1 MGALMRTEIIGNVIN
16 LFYPDSEGMETH
28 HIIPLDALG
37 SWSELLGIG
46 DPGEVL
52 DAIIHVA
59 ENGEPDPDPVT
70 GENAWTASYLALQD
84 REQARAATTYVAQA
98 EGRAADPRSPK
109 LRAAFAALPLQDP
122 VADAQA
128 VTRAKL
134 GLPDPGVQ
142 RMARTMSRSAPS
154 PLDDLKQTLAT
165 DLADTIT
172 EARQNFL
179 ATLRPQI
186 TD

>member
-1 MGALMRTEIIGNVIN
+1 MESTAEIMGQKIVLTAPTDDGGTHIHEIN
-16 LFYPDSEGMETH
+16 LAA
-28 HIIPLDALG
+28 IA
-37 SWSELLGIG
+37 SWSELLGIT

-59 ENGEPDPDPVT
+59 DNGEPAPDPVT
-70 GENAWTASYLALQD
+70 GENAWTGAYLALQD

-98 EGRAADPRSPK
+98 EGRSEDPRSPK

-122 VADAQA
+122 VAEAQA
-128 VTRAKL
+128 ATRAKL
-134 GLPDPGVQ
+134 GLPDPGV
-142 RMARTMSRSAPS
+142 RTMARTMSRSAPS
-154 PLDDLKQTLAT
+154 PLDDLKATLAT
-165 DLADTIT
+165 DLADTIQ
-172 EARQNFL
+172 EARQDFL